1 MYTTR
6 DVLDVMLLNQ
16 GVSFQ
21 LREGSMKDYLI
32 LTNTGEEA
40 SVVVG
45 HQENVQKIQILPE
58 SQELPV
64 VKSSF
69 RKWQEML

>member
-1 MYTTR
+1 
-6 DVLDVMLLNQ
+6 MLVNML
-16 GVSFQ
+16 
-21 LREGSMKDYLI
+21 ELI
-32 LTNTGEEA
+32 LQVLYIVSGLVVKEEDK
-40 SVVVG
+40 
-45 HQENVQKIQILPE
+45 HQENVQKIEILPE